1 MPDEAV
7 TFRNCVDWMVIHGSP
22 KRVLDQL
29 VALIDEVGSFG
40 TLLLTQKDW
49 DRPAL
54 HKRSMRLL
62 AEQVMPKLR
71 RHLEHMEAA
80 E

>member
-1 MPDEAV
+1 MQQCIE
-7 TFRNCVDWMVIHGSP
+7 WMVIHGSP

-29 VALIDEVGSFG
+29 VALVDEVGAFG
-40 TLLLTQKDW
+40 TLLLTHKEW
-49 DRPAL
+49 DKPAL
-54 HKRSMRLL
+54 HQRSMALL

-71 RHLEHMEAA
+71 QHLENRQAA